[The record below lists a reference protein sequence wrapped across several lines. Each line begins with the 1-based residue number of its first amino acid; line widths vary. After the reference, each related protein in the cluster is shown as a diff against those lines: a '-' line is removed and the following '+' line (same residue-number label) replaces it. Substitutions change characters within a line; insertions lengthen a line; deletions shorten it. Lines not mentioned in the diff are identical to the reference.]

1 MRSSNA
7 CLVQASRQVTS
18 RLKRFLLTL
27 ELTRLLLFAVPHTDL
42 TGLGQDQAK
51 SLNSILVGGGWYAKM
66 TADRPARFI
75 ISPLT
80 RYSSGGQC
88 V

>member
-1 MRSSNA
+1 MHA
-7 CLVQASRQVTS
+7 
-18 RLKRFLLTL
+18 
-27 ELTRLLLFAVPHTDL
+27 DL

-66 TADRPARFI
+66 TGERPARFI

-80 RYSSGGQC
+80 RC
-88 V
+88 VWLGPCSRS